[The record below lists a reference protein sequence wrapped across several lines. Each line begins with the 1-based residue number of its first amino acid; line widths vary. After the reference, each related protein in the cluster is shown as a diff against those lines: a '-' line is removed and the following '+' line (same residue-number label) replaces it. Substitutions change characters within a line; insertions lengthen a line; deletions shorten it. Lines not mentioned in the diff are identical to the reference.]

1 MTNKKIFFLSLL
13 TLFVKNA
20 SPFVVTWTVAEH
32 LSTNEFNSI
41 FTILAAVG
49 FVSAVGSL
57 NLLFTAQSLYGH
69 GADRNILHETFQSVF
84 YIRFIVFAIIGYTY
98 SAVIDL
104 SDSTYLFFIT
114 LLIRMIYDYT
124 YALLKITGK
133 FLQQTGFVSFNLLI
147 VSLMPRVLE
156 EGADNTVNV
165 FIVLIISELMPVICT
180 LFIYMKT
187 FRWSLLSPRKFSTV
201 TMLLPGVKL
210 LGLTLFLP
218 LINNTFYVNMVN
230 HEHYRLAESFNF
242 SMKLGLAYATI
253 FSVFSNFLIQ
263 STDWKLMST
272 YDQKKNLRNYL
283 AVGLILITVGC
294 LLFSRMPWNQI
305 LFARERFENLEQW
318 TFLTVLICCL
328 IIATSLLNQI
338 RIQLEQ
344 ITKHEWA
351 YWFVFSTF
359 CFLVCVFTFHILESL
374 FIALSTVVGLQI
386 IVVVTLLLNIRKCFH
401 T

>member
-13 TLFVKNA
+13 TLFVKNV

-69 GADRNILHETFQSVF
+69 SADRNTLHETFQSVF
-84 YIRFIVFAIIGYTY
+84 YIRFIIFAIIGYTY

-104 SDSTYLFFIT
+104 SDSTILFFIT

-133 FLQQTGFVSFNLLI
+133 FLLQTGFVSSNLLI

-156 EGADNTVNV
+156 EGADNTINV
-165 FIVLIISELMPVICT
+165 FILLITSELTPVICT
-180 LFIYMKT
+180 LLIYMKT
-187 FRWSLLSPRKFSTV
+187 FRWSLLSPRKFRTV

-230 HEHYRLAESFNF
+230 HGHHRLAESFNF

-272 YDQKKNLRNYL
+272 YDQKKNLRKYV
-283 AVGLILITVGC
+283 AVGLILITIGC

-374 FIALSTVVGLQI
+374 FISLSTVVGLQI